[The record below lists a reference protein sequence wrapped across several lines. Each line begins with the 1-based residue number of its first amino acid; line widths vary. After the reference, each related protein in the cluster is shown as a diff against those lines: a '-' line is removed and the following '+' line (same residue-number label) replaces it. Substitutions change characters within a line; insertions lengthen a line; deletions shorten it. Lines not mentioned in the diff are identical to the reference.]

1 MNGPK
6 APGIILAGMRS
17 SDGKTAVTCA
27 LLAALAERGLLIQPF
42 KVGPDFIDPA
52 YHARISGFASRNL
65 DAWMMG
71 NNSVLL
77 EVARYGAG
85 KISIVEGVMG
95 LFDGSDT
102 HSDEGST
109 MALARLL
116 NWPVL
121 LVLPSAKAGRSLA
134 AALRGFVAEAGHKR
148 IAGVVLNGVAGQTHS
163 EYLCE
168 ALAPL
173 KLPVYG
179 AVPFCEELSWPE
191 RHLGLQASQE
201 GLLPSRQVLA
211 KLAERFIDVAAIVD
225 LMTPAPPIFDEPVRL
240 STGLRIAVAR
250 DEAFHFYY
258 QANLDYLRNAGA
270 ELIEFSPIHDRK
282 LPSEIDG
289 LLLGGGFPEEFAEA
303 LSQNCSI
310 RSEIREA
317 IADGIPCYAE
327 CGGLML
333 LSKELVD
340 LKGERF
346 PMAGAVPGKVEMTS
360 TRQHFGYCECVGY
373 AGAPGTAFR
382 GHEFHHSRWLGEE
395 EFANLWTVRRKRLG
409 TSRTEGFRAG
419 LLHASYVHLYF
430 SECEEAV
437 ASLVRHPAN
446 NSGVV
451 AFKMGRWSGLGR
463 TGPSRTGSRRA
474 QT

>member
-6 APGIILAGMRS
+6 AHGIIVAGMRS

-27 LLAALAERGLLIQPF
+27 LLAALAERGLPIQPF

-71 NNSVLL
+71 NKSVLL

-109 MALARLL
+109 MALARSL

-134 AALRGFVAEAGHKR
+134 AALRGFVAEAGHNR

-163 EYLCE
+163 EYLRE

-201 GLLPSRQVLA
+201 SLLPSRQVLA
-211 KLAERFIDVAAIVD
+211 MLAERFIDVAAIID
-225 LMTPAPPIFDEPVRL
+225 LMTPAPPVSDEPVRL
-240 STGLRIAVAR
+240 PTGLRIAVAR

-258 QANLDYLRNAGA
+258 QANLDYLRNTGA
-270 ELIEFSPIHDRK
+270 DLIEFSPIHDNK

-289 LLLGGGFPEEFAEA
+289 LVIGGGFPEEFAEE
-303 LSQNCSI
+303 LSQNSSI
-310 RSEIREA
+310 RSEIRKA
-317 IADGIPCYAE
+317 IADGVSCYAE

-340 LKGERF
+340 SKGKRF
-346 PMAGAVPGKVEMTS
+346 PMSGVVPGKVEMTS

-373 AGAPGTAFR
+373 AGAPGTTFR
-382 GHEFHHSRWLGEE
+382 GHEFHHSRWIGEE

-430 SECEEAV
+430 SESEEAV
-437 ASLVRHPAN
+437 ADLVSCPLNKHPF
-446 NSGVV
+446 V
-451 AFKMGRWSGLGR
+451 AFKMGRR
-463 TGPSRTGSRRA
+463 QDGPSRTDGRRA
-474 QT
+474 HI

>member
-1 MNGPK
+1 MNDTK
-6 APGIILAGMRS
+6 AHGIMVAGMRS

-27 LLAALAERGLLIQPF
+27 LLAALAERGLPVQPF
-42 KVGPDFIDPA
+42 KVGPDFIDPG
-52 YHARISGFASRNL
+52 YHARISGIASRNL

-71 NNSVLL
+71 NEGVLL
-77 EVARYGAG
+77 EVGRHGAG
-85 KISIVEGVMG
+85 KFSIVEGVMG

-102 HSDEGST
+102 RCDEGST
-109 MALARLL
+109 MALARSL
-116 NWPVL
+116 NWPVI

-134 AALRGFVAEAGHKR
+134 AALRGFVAEAGSNR

-163 EYLCE
+163 EYLRE

-179 AVPFCEELSWPE
+179 AIPFCEELSWPE

-201 GLLPSRQVLA
+201 SLFPNRKVLA
-211 KLAERFIDVAAIVD
+211 ELAERFIDVAAIVD
-225 LMTPAPPIFDEPVRL
+225 LMTPAPSIAGEPVRR
-240 STGLRIAVAR
+240 SPGLRIAVAR

-258 QANLDYLRNAGA
+258 EANLDYLRNAGV
-270 ELIEFSPIHDRK
+270 ELIEFSPIHESK

-289 LLLGGGFPEEFAEA
+289 LLIGGGFPEEFAEE
-303 LSQNCSI
+303 LSQNNSI

-317 IADGIPCYAE
+317 IADGLACYAE

-333 LSKELVD
+333 LSNELVD
-340 LKGERF
+340 LKGKRF
-346 PMAGAVPGKVEMTS
+346 PMAGVIPGKVEMTS
-360 TRQHFGYCECVGY
+360 TRQHFGYCQCVGY
-373 AGAPGTAFR
+373 AGAPGATYR

-419 LLHASYVHLYF
+419 LLHASYVHLCF
-430 SECEEAV
+430 SESKGPV
-437 ASLVRHPAN
+437 ANLVRE
-446 NSGVV
+446 
-451 AFKMGRWSGLGR
+451 
-463 TGPSRTGSRRA
+463 GSE
-474 QT
+474 TTV